1 MKRRI
6 GIKRRLMAQRLM
18 TRRRWVRNK
27 IEADQ
32 SAAVSRDEVVDV
44 ESLMRTRLPNL
55 LPDSLAA

>member
-6 GIKRRLMAQRLM
+6 GIKRRLIAQRLM
-18 TRRRWVRNK
+18 TRRRWVRNN

-32 SAAVSRDEVVDV
+32 GAAMSRDEVVDV
-44 ESLMRTRLPNL
+44 ASLMRARLPNL